1 MRIGVTGATGY
12 VGRHFVSY
20 ARRHGHELVAIGRRA
35 VPGIAE
41 HRTADL
47 RLAPPDGLVDGLD
60 AVVHLAADTHGT
72 MEAGAE
78 VLFARALAQACAGA
92 GVRLLVTSSQAA
104 SVSAPSRYGRV
115 KAAIEAEVL
124 PAGAVVVRPGLVYG
138 ASPGGL
144 FGLLLAMVRSLPL
157 IPDLRPAPMVQ
168 PIHVDDLSTAMLRL
182 VSGTYPPGRVW
193 KLAGEP
199 LEFGDFLALLAR
211 HRLRR
216 SRRRIRV
223 PVGMLRAVLRVGQRV
238 MGPRLSPERL
248 DSLIQLPVLHA
259 TPDLAALGV
268 EIRPLADG
276 LSLGDPQ
283 RRGLLREGSSLMAA
297 FAGGRQMRFAARRY
311 ARALNALGHVR
322 PLQWPPLMLAQPA
335 LIAALDTPAFRS
347 NTDMEGAAWRMGVA
361 LRVLETQPS
370 IASAFIA
377 MPGRAGPARMA
388 RDFALAAAVETQMR
402 VLAPIARLIAGSPK

>member
-20 ARRHGHELVAIGRRA
+20 ARRQGHELVALGRRA
-35 VPGIAE
+35 IPGIAE

-47 RLAPPDGLVDGLD
+47 RFAPPDGLVDGLD
-60 AVVHLAADTHGT
+60 AVVHLAADTNGT

-78 VLFARALAQACAGA
+78 VLFARALAQACAGT

-104 SVSAPSRYGRV
+104 SASAPSSYGRV
-115 KAAIEAEVL
+115 KAAIEAEVM

-144 FGLLLAMVRSLPL
+144 FGLLVATVRTLPL

-168 PIHVDDLSTAMLRL
+168 PIHVDDLSAAMLRL
-182 VSGTYPPGRVW
+182 VSGTYPSDRVW
-193 KLAGEP
+193 KLAGAP
-199 LEFGDFLALLAR
+199 LEFGEFLALLAR

-216 SRRRIRV
+216 SKRRIPV
-223 PVGMLRAVLRVGQRV
+223 PVSMLRAALRAGQRV
-238 MGPRLSPERL
+238 VGPRLSPERL
-248 DSLIQLPVLHA
+248 DSLVQLPMLES

-276 LSLGDPQ
+276 LSPGDPQ
-283 RRGLLREGSSLMAA
+283 RRGLLREGSSLMSA
-297 FAGGRQMRFAARRY
+297 FASGRPTRFASRRY
-311 ARALNALGHVR
+311 ARALHALGCARALH
-322 PLQWPPLMLAQPA
+322 WPPLMLAQPA

-347 NTDMEGAAWRMGVA
+347 RGDIGGAAWRVGVA

-370 IASAFIA
+370 MAGAFIA
-377 MPGRAGPARMA
+377 APGRAGHLRMA
-388 RDFALAAAVETQMR
+388 RDFAMAAVAEMQMR
-402 VLAPIARLIAGSPK
+402 VLAPVARLIAGPLL